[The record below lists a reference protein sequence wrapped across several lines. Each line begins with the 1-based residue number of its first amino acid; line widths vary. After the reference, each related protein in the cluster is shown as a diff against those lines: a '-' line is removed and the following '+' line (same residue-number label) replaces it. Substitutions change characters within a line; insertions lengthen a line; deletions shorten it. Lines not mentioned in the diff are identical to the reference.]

1 MYIKSRSTGIA
12 RFDTLKLTKVSD
24 RSKFEIGSGQETF
37 DKTEFGASLRTV
49 VIGGHLTIEGQK
61 GRKEAKTIGKSRRCT
76 GTEYYFYSV
85 RVFF

>member
-1 MYIKSRSTGIA
+1 MGGVALAQRSYIKSRSTGVA

-61 GRKEAKTIGKSRRCT
+61 GRKD
-76 GTEYYFYSV
+76 
-85 RVFF
+85 RVHIPVGSND